1 MKKEKETFL
10 DYTFFRN
17 PSNFIITPYTKLMI
31 VIFSCYSIITMSGNG
46 LINSLSER
54 IISEYNISPAKYS
67 SINIFI
73 CIGKI
78 SCSIAL
84 LKLIKKISHY
94 YKLCC
99 IISLMIKSLILISY
113 YYEYSFFIF
122 IITRGISSFIELYE
136 FVFFVSWFSE
146 QIKKTL
152 YGFLISFLSIQFGNL
167 FGYFFNYINYERTTS
182 ENWRTNFLLL
192 GIIYMILSFLLMLI
206 SSNSFKLKKNIYYPS
221 SRWANLKNRNK
232 EEENNN
238 SNNKSKSLGNSN
250 NSLFNM
256 NTLKEIKK
264 KMEILE
270 NKYIIY
276 DLSLEEK
283 LKTISVSEFNYY
295 LELKNMIITKKYLF
309 SIVSLGLFSLIY
321 TTILFWFN
329 NYIVNY
335 LLLKEPNKMLL
346 NYSTISFFGPTIG
359 ICINRLVE
367 VTKNISKKEAKL
379 LTLLINSIALCIISI
394 FIQEKNLVEYSNIFF
409 LFYITILF
417 YLFPD
422 MLIIHLKCTQYTF
435 KKEDFI
441 LLIMAKNI
449 FGELFG
455 SVIYGWLNDNNS
467 YAMNAMGLVLN
478 FSWGLMGVLAFTL
491 YLEFNTVEKKINT
504 DIKKENKKIENYR
517 TTVTSDIQGEE
528 LKEIDNRESIIS
540 VDDNDDNNDTNNNK
554 EYEYNLDD
562 YITNK

>member
-10 DYTFFRN
+10 DYTFFKTPTN
-17 PSNFIITPYTKLMI
+17 LIITPYTKLMI
-31 VIFSCYSIITMSGNG
+31 IIFSFYSIITMSDNG
-46 LINSLSER
+46 LINALSEK

-67 SINIFI
+67 SISIFI

-84 LKLIKKISHY
+84 LKLIKKLSHY

-122 IITRGISSFIELYE
+122 ILTRGISSFIELYE

-152 YGFLISFLSIQFGNL
+152 YGFLITFLSIQFGNL

-182 ENWRTNFLLL
+182 DNWRTNFLLL
-192 GIIYMILSFLLMLI
+192 GIIYVILAFLLMLI

-221 SRWANLKNRNK
+221 SRWGNLKNRNK

-238 SNNKSKSLGNSN
+238 SINNNNSLEKSN

-270 NKYIIY
+270 NKFIIY

-329 NYIVNY
+329 NYIINY
-335 LLLKEPNKMLL
+335 LLLKEKNKMLL
-346 NYSTISFFGPTIG
+346 NYSTISFFGPVLG
-359 ICINRLVE
+359 ICINRIVE
-367 VTKNISKKEAKL
+367 ATTKISKKESKL

-394 FIQEKNLVEYSNIFF
+394 FIQEKSLIEYSNIFF

-422 MLIIHLKCTQYTF
+422 MIIIHLKCTQYTF

-467 YAMNAMGLVLN
+467 FAMNAMGLVLN
-478 FSWGLMGVLAFTL
+478 FSWGLLGVLGFTL

-504 DIKKENKKIENYR
+504 NKKKENKKVENYR

-540 VDDNDDNNDTNNNK
+540 VDDNDDNNNDKNK
-554 EYEYNLDD
+554 EHEYNLDD
-562 YITNK
+562 YIPNK

>member
-10 DYTFFRN
+10 DYSFFRT
-17 PSNFIITPYTKLMI
+17 PSNLIITPYTKLMI
-31 VIFSCYSIITMSGNG
+31 IIFSFYSIITMSDNG
-46 LINSLSER
+46 LINSLSEK

-73 CIGKI
+73 CIGQI
-78 SCSIAL
+78 SSSIAL

-94 YKLCC
+94 YKLFC
-99 IISLMIKSLILISY
+99 IISLIIKSLILISY

-122 IITRGISSFIELYE
+122 ILTRGISSFIELYE

-152 YGFLISFLSIQFGNL
+152 YGFLISFLSIQFGNF

-182 ENWRTNFLLL
+182 ENWRTNFLFL
-192 GIIYMILSFLLMLI
+192 GIIYIILSFLLMLI

-221 SRWANLKNRNK
+221 SRWGNLKNKNI
-232 EEENNN
+232 EENNN
-238 SNNKSKSLGNSN
+238 SKNNSLEKSN

-276 DLSLEEK
+276 NLSLEEK
-283 LKTISVSEFNYY
+283 LKTISVSEFNYHS
-295 LELKNMIITKKYLF
+295 ELRNMIITKKYLF
-309 SIVSLGLFSLIY
+309 SIVSLGIFSLIY

-329 NYIVNY
+329 NYIINY
-335 LLLKEPNKMLL
+335 LLIRHPNKMLL
-346 NYSTISFFGPTIG
+346 NYSTISFFGPVIG
-359 ICINRLVE
+359 IFINRIVE
-367 VTKNISKKEAKL
+367 ARTNISKKEAKL

-394 FIQEKNLVEYSNIFF
+394 FIQEKSLVEYSNIFF

-422 MLIIHLKCTQYTF
+422 VIIIHLKCTQYTF

-478 FSWGLMGVLAFTL
+478 FSWGLLGVLGFTL

-504 DIKKENKKIENYR
+504 DKKKENKKIENYR

-540 VDDNDDNNDTNNNK
+540 VDDNDENNNDKNK
-554 EYEYNLDD
+554 EHEYNLDD
-562 YITNK
+562 YIQKK

>member
-1 MKKEKETFL
+1 
-10 DYTFFRN
+10 
-17 PSNFIITPYTKLMI
+17 
-31 VIFSCYSIITMSGNG
+31 MSDNG
-46 LINSLSER
+46 LINSLSEK
-54 IISEYNISPAKYS
+54 IISEYNISPGKFS

-84 LKLIKKISHY
+84 LKTIKKISHY

-113 YYEYSFFIF
+113 YYEYNFFIF
-122 IITRGISSFIELYE
+122 ILTRGISSFIELYE

-152 YGFLISFLSIQFGNL
+152 YGFLITFLSIQLGNL
-167 FGYFFNYINYERTTS
+167 FGYFFNYINYERTTP

-192 GIIYMILSFLLMLI
+192 GIIYIILSFLLMLI

-221 SRWANLKNRNK
+221 SRWGNLKNKNK
-232 EEENNN
+232 QEEAENN
-238 SNNKSKSLGNSN
+238 SISKNNSLGNNN

-329 NYIVNY
+329 NYIINY
-335 LLLKEPNKMLL
+335 LLIKDKNKMLL
-346 NYSTISFFGPTIG
+346 NYSTVSFFGPLLG
-359 ICINRLVE
+359 ICINRVVE
-367 VTKNISKKEAKL
+367 ATTKISKKESKI
-379 LTLLINSIALCIISI
+379 LTLLINSVALCIITF
-394 FIQEKNLVEYSNIFF
+394 FIQAKSLLEYSNILF

-422 MLIIHLKCTQYTF
+422 MIIIHLKCTQYTF
-435 KKEDFI
+435 KKEDFV
-441 LLIMAKNI
+441 LLILGKNL

-478 FSWGLMGVLAFTL
+478 FSWGLLGILGFTL

-504 DIKKENKKIENYR
+504 NKKTDNQNKKIKNYR

-540 VDDNDDNNDTNNNK
+540 VDDNDETNNTNNNK
-554 EYEYNLDD
+554 EHEYNLDD
-562 YITNK
+562 YMNRK